1 MRLKQFLALLA
12 ALAALAVA
20 AVPAAG
26 MGDYDQEE
34 SLPDSTDTPCLAIDL
49 DEESPYNRACDDL
62 PHFKSSFINR
72 VLTFNG
78 AVDYFVDDEDHEL
91 SITIDEIE
99 KLPGRFRRQDDE
111 LLDQDATVLVSE
123 RARVYGPDNTLV
135 DAHLLDE
142 AEYVKVRG
150 RLLAPRKW
158 RANEDGDVV
167 PTLRAKR
174 VYVTEWV
181 AGGGSL
187 DEDDEDDY
195 LDDEESD
202 DGCDDAAAVIKPG
215 NYDPCE

>member
-26 MGDYDQEE
+26 MGDYDHEE
-34 SLPDSTDTPCLAIDL
+34 SVPDYSETPCLTIDL
-49 DEESPYNRACDDL
+49 DEESAYNRACDNL
-62 PHFKSSFINR
+62 PHFKASFLNR
-72 VLTFNG
+72 VWTFNA
-78 AVDYFVDDEDHEL
+78 AVDYLVDGDDHEL
-91 SITIDEIE
+91 SVTVDEIE
-99 KLPGRFRRQDDE
+99 KLPARFKRQDDE

-123 RARVYGPDNTLV
+123 RARVYGPDSTLV

-150 RLLAPRKW
+150 RLLAPRQW
-158 RANEDGDVV
+158 HANEDGDVV

-187 DEDDEDDY
+187 DEEDDY
-195 LDDEESD
+195 LDEEESD
-202 DGCDDAAAVIKPG
+202 DDCDDAAAVIKPG
-215 NYDPCE
+215 NYDPCDY